1 MRISEVAEKTGLSIS
16 NIRFYEKKGLIGPD
30 RDKDSKYRNYTEE
43 DLALIKQILL
53 FRKMDFSI
61 ETISNILNNKLTIEA
76 AIQKQIAELEE
87 KRDSIQSSID
97 LCRKIAGDGEYSS
110 LDTDYY
116 LSYVKEEEKKG
127 RVFGQLNDLLDEV
140 SDYYDYCFWNT
151 PFAGF
156 VMPGAKYGK
165 ALSVILLAVML
176 LMPLIA
182 IGEDLIKEQ
191 GISFGSVC
199 LAVIWWGIM
208 VYSLVGYR
216 KSRKI
221 TEGKQK

>member
-61 ETISNILNNKLTIEA
+61 ETISHILNNKLTLEA
-76 AIQKQIAELEE
+76 AIQNQITELEE

-97 LCRKIAGDGEYSS
+97 LCQKIAGDGQYSS

-151 PFAGF
+151 PFAGLA
-156 VMPGAKYGK
+156 MPGTRYGK

-191 GISFGSVC
+191 GVSFGSVC
-199 LAVIWWGIM
+199 LAVIWWGTM
-208 VYSLVGYR
+208 VCSLVGYR
-216 KSRKI
+216 KSRKL
-221 TEGKQK
+221 

>member
-16 NIRFYEKKGLIGPD
+16 NIRFYEKKGLVGPD

-61 ETISNILNNKLTIEA
+61 ETISNILNNKLTIED

-97 LCRKIAGDGEYSS
+97 LCKKIAGDGQYSS

-156 VMPGAKYGK
+156 AMPGTKYGK

-191 GISFGSVC
+191 SVSFGSVC
-199 LAVIWWGIM
+199 LAVIWWGTM
-208 VYSLVGYR
+208 VCSLIGYR
-216 KSRKI
+216 KSRKL
-221 TEGKQK
+221 

>member
-61 ETISNILNNKLTIEA
+61 ETISHIINKKLTIET
-76 AIQKQIAELEE
+76 AIQNQITELEE

-97 LCRKIAGDGEYSS
+97 LCQKIAGDGQYSS

-156 VMPGAKYGK
+156 AMPGTKYGK

-191 GISFGSVC
+191 GVSFGSVC
-199 LAVIWWGIM
+199 LAVIWWGTM

-216 KSRKI
+216 KSRKL
-221 TEGKQK
+221 

>member
-43 DLALIKQILL
+43 DLDLIKQILL

-61 ETISNILNNKLTIEA
+61 ETISHILNNKLTIEA
-76 AIQKQIAELEE
+76 AIQNQITELEE

-97 LCRKIAGDGEYSS
+97 LCQKIAGDGQYSS

-127 RVFGQLNDLLDEV
+127 RVFGQLNDMLDEV

-156 VMPGAKYGK
+156 AMPGKKYGK

-176 LMPLIA
+176 LMPLVA

-191 GISFGSVC
+191 SISFGSVC

-216 KSRKI
+216 KSRKL
-221 TEGKQK
+221 

>member
-43 DLALIKQILL
+43 DLTLIKQILL

-61 ETISNILNNKLTIEA
+61 ETISNILNNKLTIED

-97 LCRKIAGDGEYSS
+97 LCQKIAGDSQYSS

-140 SDYYDYCFWNT
+140 SDYYNYCFWNT

-156 VMPGAKYGK
+156 VMPGTRYGK
-165 ALSVILLAVML
+165 ALSVILFVVML

-182 IGEDLIKEQ
+182 IGEDLIKEK
-191 GISFGSVC
+191 GVSFGSVC
-199 LAVIWWGIM
+199 LAVIWWGTM
-208 VYSLVGYR
+208 VYSLIGYR
-216 KSRKI
+216 KSRKL
-221 TEGKQK
+221 

>member
-43 DLALIKQILL
+43 DLVLIKQILL

-61 ETISNILNNKLTIEA
+61 ETISHILNNKLTIEA
-76 AIQKQIAELEE
+76 AIQNQITELEE

-97 LCRKIAGDGEYSS
+97 LCRKIAGDGQYSS

-156 VMPGAKYGK
+156 AMPGTRYGK

-191 GISFGSVC
+191 GVSFGSVC
-199 LAVIWWGIM
+199 LAVIWWGTM
-208 VYSLVGYR
+208 VCSLVGYR
-216 KSRKI
+216 KSRKL
-221 TEGKQK
+221 

>member
-61 ETISNILNNKLTIEA
+61 ETISHILNNKLTIEA
-76 AIQKQIAELEE
+76 AIQNQITELEE

-97 LCRKIAGDGEYSS
+97 LCRKIAGDGQYGS

-156 VMPGAKYGK
+156 AMPGTKYGK

-191 GISFGSVC
+191 GVSFGSVC
-199 LAVIWWGIM
+199 LAVIWWGTM
-208 VYSLVGYR
+208 VCSLVGYR
-216 KSRKI
+216 KSRKL
-221 TEGKQK
+221 

>member
-16 NIRFYEKKGLIGPD
+16 NIRFYEKKGLVGPD

-97 LCRKIAGDGEYSS
+97 LCQKIAGDSQYSS

-151 PFAGF
+151 PFAGLA
-156 VMPGAKYGK
+156 MPGTKYGK

-191 GISFGSVC
+191 GVSFGSVC
-199 LAVIWWGIM
+199 LAVIWWGTM
-208 VYSLVGYR
+208 VCSLIGYR
-216 KSRKI
+216 KSRKL
-221 TEGKQK
+221 

>member
-61 ETISNILNNKLTIEA
+61 ETISHIINKKLTIET
-76 AIQKQIAELEE
+76 AIQNQITELEE

-97 LCRKIAGDGEYSS
+97 LCQKIAGDGQYSS

-156 VMPGAKYGK
+156 AMPGTKYGK

-191 GISFGSVC
+191 GVSFGSVC
-199 LAVIWWGIM
+199 LAVIWWGTM
-208 VYSLVGYR
+208 VYSLIGYR
-216 KSRKI
+216 KSRKL
-221 TEGKQK
+221 

>member
-61 ETISNILNNKLTIEA
+61 EAISHILNKKLTIED
-76 AIQKQIAELEE
+76 AIQNQITELEE

-97 LCRKIAGDGEYSS
+97 LCRKIAGDGQYSS

-156 VMPGAKYGK
+156 AMPGTKYGK

-191 GISFGSVC
+191 GVSFGSVC
-199 LAVIWWGIM
+199 LAVIWWGTM
-208 VYSLVGYR
+208 VCSLVGYM
-216 KSRKI
+216 KSRKL
-221 TEGKQK
+221 

>member
-61 ETISNILNNKLTIEA
+61 EAISHILNKKLTIED
-76 AIQKQIAELEE
+76 AIQNQITELEE

-97 LCRKIAGDGEYSS
+97 LCRKIAGDGQYSS

-156 VMPGAKYGK
+156 AMPGTKYGK

-191 GISFGSVC
+191 GVSFGSVC
-199 LAVIWWGIM
+199 LAVIWWGTM
-208 VYSLVGYR
+208 VCSLVGYR
-216 KSRKI
+216 KSRKL
-221 TEGKQK
+221 

>member
-61 ETISNILNNKLTIEA
+61 ETISHIINKKLTIET
-76 AIQKQIAELEE
+76 AIQNQITELEE

-97 LCRKIAGDGEYSS
+97 LCQKIAGDGQYSS

-127 RVFGQLNDLLDEV
+127 RVFGLLNDLLDEV

-156 VMPGAKYGK
+156 AMPGTKYGN

-191 GISFGSVC
+191 GVSFGSVC
-199 LAVIWWGIM
+199 LAVIWWGTM
-208 VYSLVGYR
+208 VCSLVGYR

-221 TEGKQK
+221 

>member
-61 ETISNILNNKLTIEA
+61 ETISHIINKKLTIET
-76 AIQKQIAELEE
+76 AIQNQITELEE

-97 LCRKIAGDGEYSS
+97 LCRKIAGDGQYSS

-156 VMPGAKYGK
+156 AMPGTKYGK

-191 GISFGSVC
+191 GVSFGSVC
-199 LAVIWWGIM
+199 LAVIWWGTM
-208 VYSLVGYR
+208 VCSLVGYR
-216 KSRKI
+216 KSRKL
-221 TEGKQK
+221 

>member
-43 DLALIKQILL
+43 DLVLIKQIQL

-61 ETISNILNNKLTIEA
+61 ETISHIINKKLTIET
-76 AIQKQIAELEE
+76 AIQNQITELEE

-97 LCRKIAGDGEYSS
+97 LCKKIAGDGQYSS

-151 PFAGF
+151 PFAGLA
-156 VMPGAKYGK
+156 MPGTKYGK

-191 GISFGSVC
+191 GVSFGSVC
-199 LAVIWWGIM
+199 LAVIWWGTM
-208 VYSLVGYR
+208 VYSLIGYR
-216 KSRKI
+216 KSK
-221 TEGKQK
+221 KL

>member
-61 ETISNILNNKLTIEA
+61 ETISHILNNKLTLEA
-76 AIQKQIAELEE
+76 AIQNQITELEE

-97 LCRKIAGDGEYSS
+97 LCQKIAGDGQYSS

-156 VMPGAKYGK
+156 AMPGTRYGK

-191 GISFGSVC
+191 GVSFGSVC
-199 LAVIWWGIM
+199 LAVIWWGTM
-208 VYSLVGYR
+208 VCSLVGYM
-216 KSRKI
+216 KSRKL
-221 TEGKQK
+221 

>member
-16 NIRFYEKKGLIGPD
+16 NIRFYEKKGLVGPD

-61 ETISNILNNKLTIEA
+61 ETISHIINKKLTIET
-76 AIQKQIAELEE
+76 AIQNQIAELEE

-97 LCRKIAGDGEYSS
+97 LCQKIAGDSQYSS

-140 SDYYDYCFWNT
+140 SDYYNYCFWNT

-156 VMPGAKYGK
+156 VMPGTRYGK
-165 ALSVILLAVML
+165 ALSVILFVVML

-182 IGEDLIKEQ
+182 IWEDLIKEQ
-191 GISFGSVC
+191 GVSFGSVC
-199 LAVIWWGIM
+199 LAVIWWGTM
-208 VYSLVGYR
+208 VYSLIGYR
-216 KSRKI
+216 KSRKL
-221 TEGKQK
+221 

>member
-61 ETISNILNNKLTIEA
+61 ETISHIINKKLTIET
-76 AIQKQIAELEE
+76 AIQNQITELEE

-97 LCRKIAGDGEYSS
+97 LCQKIAGDGQYSS

-127 RVFGQLNDLLDEV
+127 RVFGLLNDLLDEV

-156 VMPGAKYGK
+156 AMSGTRYGK
-165 ALSVILLAVML
+165 TLSVILLAVML

-191 GISFGSVC
+191 GVSFGSVC
-199 LAVIWWGIM
+199 LAVIWWGTM
-208 VYSLVGYR
+208 VCSLVGYR

-221 TEGKQK
+221 

>member
-1 MRISEVAEKTGLSIS
+1 MRLSEVAEKTGLSIS

-43 DLALIKQILL
+43 DLVLIKQIKL

-61 ETISNILNNKLTIEA
+61 ETISHIINKKLTIET
-76 AIQKQIAELEE
+76 AIQNQITELEE

-97 LCRKIAGDGEYSS
+97 LCQKIAGDGQYSS

-156 VMPGAKYGK
+156 AMPGTRYGK

-191 GISFGSVC
+191 GVSFGSVC
-199 LAVIWWGIM
+199 LAVIWWGTM
-208 VYSLVGYR
+208 VYSLIGYR
-216 KSRKI
+216 KSRKL
-221 TEGKQK
+221 

>member
-61 ETISNILNNKLTIEA
+61 GTISHILNNKLTIEA
-76 AIQKQIAELEE
+76 AIQNQITELEE

-97 LCRKIAGDGEYSS
+97 LCRKIAGDGQYSS

-156 VMPGAKYGK
+156 AMPGTKYGK

-191 GISFGSVC
+191 GVSFGSVC
-199 LAVIWWGIM
+199 LAVIWWGTM
-208 VYSLVGYR
+208 VCSLVGYR
-216 KSRKI
+216 KSRKL
-221 TEGKQK
+221 

>member
-61 ETISNILNNKLTIEA
+61 ETISHILNNKLTLEA
-76 AIQKQIAELEE
+76 AIQNQITELEE

-97 LCRKIAGDGEYSS
+97 LCQKIAGDGQYSS
-110 LDTDYY
+110 LDNDYY

-151 PFAGF
+151 PFAGLA
-156 VMPGAKYGK
+156 MPGTRYGK

-182 IGEDLIKEQ
+182 IVEDLIKEQ
-191 GISFGSVC
+191 SVSFGSVC

-216 KSRKI
+216 KSRKL
-221 TEGKQK
+221 

>member
-30 RDKDSKYRNYTEE
+30 RDKDSKYRNYTEK

-61 ETISNILNNKLTIEA
+61 EAISHILNKKLTIED
-76 AIQKQIAELEE
+76 AIQNQITELEE

-97 LCRKIAGDGEYSS
+97 LCRKIAGDGQYSS

-156 VMPGAKYGK
+156 AMPGTKYGK

-191 GISFGSVC
+191 GVSFGSVC
-199 LAVIWWGIM
+199 LAVIWWGTM

-216 KSRKI
+216 KSRKL
-221 TEGKQK
+221 

>member
-61 ETISNILNNKLTIEA
+61 ETISHIINKKLTIET
-76 AIQKQIAELEE
+76 AIQNQITELEE

-97 LCRKIAGDGEYSS
+97 LCQKIAGDGQYSS

-156 VMPGAKYGK
+156 AMPGTKYGK

-191 GISFGSVC
+191 GVSFGSVC
-199 LAVIWWGIM
+199 LAVIWWGTM
-208 VYSLVGYR
+208 VCSLVGYR
-216 KSRKI
+216 KSRKL
-221 TEGKQK
+221 

>member
-61 ETISNILNNKLTIEA
+61 ETISHIINKKLTIET
-76 AIQKQIAELEE
+76 AIQNQITELEE

-97 LCRKIAGDGEYSS
+97 LCKKIAGDGQYSS

-156 VMPGAKYGK
+156 AMPGTKYGK

-191 GISFGSVC
+191 GVSFGSVC
-199 LAVIWWGIM
+199 LAVIWWGTM

-221 TEGKQK
+221 

>member
-43 DLALIKQILL
+43 DLVLIKQILL

-61 ETISNILNNKLTIEA
+61 ETISHILNNKLTLEA
-76 AIQKQIAELEE
+76 AIQNQITELEE

-97 LCRKIAGDGEYSS
+97 LCRKIAGDGQYSS

-151 PFAGF
+151 PFAGLS
-156 VMPGAKYGK
+156 MPGTKYGK

-191 GISFGSVC
+191 GVSFGSVC
-199 LAVIWWGIM
+199 LAVIWWGTM
-208 VYSLVGYR
+208 VCSLVGYR
-216 KSRKI
+216 KSRKL
-221 TEGKQK
+221 

>member
-53 FRKMDFSI
+53 LRKMDFSI
-61 ETISNILNNKLTIEA
+61 ETISHILNNKLTIEA
-76 AIQKQIAELEE
+76 AIQNQITELEE

-97 LCRKIAGDGEYSS
+97 LCRKIAGDGQYSS

-156 VMPGAKYGK
+156 AMPGTKYGK

-191 GISFGSVC
+191 GVSFGSVC
-199 LAVIWWGIM
+199 LAVIWWGTM
-208 VYSLVGYR
+208 VCSLIGYR
-216 KSRKI
+216 KSRKL
-221 TEGKQK
+221 

>member
-43 DLALIKQILL
+43 DLVLIKQILL

-61 ETISNILNNKLTIEA
+61 ETISHILNKKLTIED
-76 AIQKQIAELEE
+76 AIQNQITELEE

-97 LCRKIAGDGEYSS
+97 LCRKIAGDGQYSS

-156 VMPGAKYGK
+156 AMPGTKYGK

-191 GISFGSVC
+191 GVSFGSVC
-199 LAVIWWGIM
+199 LAVIWWGTM

-216 KSRKI
+216 KSRKL
-221 TEGKQK
+221 

>member
-16 NIRFYEKKGLIGPD
+16 NIRFYEKKGLVGPD

-61 ETISNILNNKLTIEA
+61 ETISNILNNKLTIED

-97 LCRKIAGDGEYSS
+97 LCKKIAGDGQYSS

-151 PFAGF
+151 PFAGNTAE
-156 VMPGAKYGK
+156 V
-165 ALSVILLAVML
+165 
-176 LMPLIA
+176 
-182 IGEDLIKEQ
+182 Q
-191 GISFGSVC
+191 GITGYHRNPRYGGISRRGQGS
-199 LAVIWWGIM
+199 GISCQKNPE
-208 VYSLVGYR
+208 VLVPAISCSGKLYR
-216 KSRKI
+216 NSGCICTFKGDNPWI
-221 TEGKQK
+221 

>member
-30 RDKDSKYRNYTEE
+30 RDKDSKYRNYTEK

-61 ETISNILNNKLTIEA
+61 EAISHILNKKLTIED
-76 AIQKQIAELEE
+76 AIQNQITELEE

-97 LCRKIAGDGEYSS
+97 LCRKIAGDGQYSS

-151 PFAGF
+151 PFAGLA
-156 VMPGAKYGK
+156 MPGTKYGK

-191 GISFGSVC
+191 GVSFGSVC
-199 LAVIWWGIM
+199 LAVIWWGTM
-208 VYSLVGYR
+208 VYSLIGYR
-216 KSRKI
+216 KSRKL
-221 TEGKQK
+221 

>member
-61 ETISNILNNKLTIEA
+61 ETISHILNNKLTIEA
-76 AIQKQIAELEE
+76 AIQNQITELEE

-97 LCRKIAGDGEYSS
+97 LCQKIAGDGQYSS

-151 PFAGF
+151 PFAGLA
-156 VMPGAKYGK
+156 MPGTKYGK

-191 GISFGSVC
+191 GVSFGSVC
-199 LAVIWWGIM
+199 LAAIWWGTM
-208 VYSLVGYR
+208 VCSLIGYR
-216 KSRKI
+216 KSRKL
-221 TEGKQK
+221 

>member
-61 ETISNILNNKLTIEA
+61 ETISHIINKKLTIET
-76 AIQKQIAELEE
+76 AIQNQITELEE

-97 LCRKIAGDGEYSS
+97 LCQKIAGDGQYSS

-156 VMPGAKYGK
+156 AMPGTKYGK

-191 GISFGSVC
+191 GVSFGSVC
-199 LAVIWWGIM
+199 LAVIWWGTM

-221 TEGKQK
+221 

>member
-30 RDKDSKYRNYTEE
+30 RDKDSKYRNYTEK

-61 ETISNILNNKLTIEA
+61 EAISHILNKKLTIED
-76 AIQKQIAELEE
+76 AIQNQITELEE

-97 LCRKIAGDGEYSS
+97 LCRKIAGDGQYSS

-151 PFAGF
+151 PFAGLS
-156 VMPGAKYGK
+156 MPGTKYGK

-191 GISFGSVC
+191 GVSFGSVC
-199 LAVIWWGIM
+199 LAVIWWGTM
-208 VYSLVGYR
+208 VCSLVGYR
-216 KSRKI
+216 KSRKL
-221 TEGKQK
+221 

>member
-61 ETISNILNNKLTIEA
+61 ETISHILNNKLTIEA
-76 AIQKQIAELEE
+76 AIQNQITELEE

-97 LCRKIAGDGEYSS
+97 LCQKIAGDGQYSS

-156 VMPGAKYGK
+156 AMPGTKYGK

-191 GISFGSVC
+191 GVSFGSVC
-199 LAVIWWGIM
+199 LAVIWWGTM
-208 VYSLVGYR
+208 VCSLIGYR
-216 KSRKI
+216 KSRKL
-221 TEGKQK
+221 

>member
-43 DLALIKQILL
+43 DLVLIKQILL

-61 ETISNILNNKLTIEA
+61 ETISHILNNKLTLEA
-76 AIQKQIAELEE
+76 AIQNQITELEE

-97 LCRKIAGDGEYSS
+97 LCKKIAGDGQYSS

-156 VMPGAKYGK
+156 AMPGTKYGK

-191 GISFGSVC
+191 GVSFGSVC
-199 LAVIWWGIM
+199 LAVIWWGTM

-216 KSRKI
+216 KSRHL
-221 TEGKQK
+221 

>member
-53 FRKMDFSI
+53 LRKMDFSI
-61 ETISNILNNKLTIEA
+61 ETISNIINKKLTIEA
-76 AIQKQIAELEE
+76 AIQNQITELEE

-97 LCRKIAGDGEYSS
+97 LCRKIAGDGQYSS

-127 RVFGQLNDLLDEV
+127 RVFGQLNDLLDDV
-140 SDYYDYCFWNT
+140 SDYYNYCFWNT

-156 VMPGAKYGK
+156 AMPGTRYGK

-176 LMPLIA
+176 LMPLVA

-191 GISFGSVC
+191 SISFGSVC

-216 KSRKI
+216 KSRKL
-221 TEGKQK
+221 

>member
-61 ETISNILNNKLTIEA
+61 EAISHILNNKLTIEA
-76 AIQKQIAELEE
+76 AIQNQITELEE

-97 LCRKIAGDGEYSS
+97 LCKKIAGDGQYSS

-156 VMPGAKYGK
+156 AMPGTRYGK

-191 GISFGSVC
+191 GVSFGSVC
-199 LAVIWWGIM
+199 LAVIWWGTM
-208 VYSLVGYR
+208 VCSLVGYR
-216 KSRKI
+216 KSRKL
-221 TEGKQK
+221 

>member
-16 NIRFYEKKGLIGPD
+16 NIRFYEKKGLVGPD

-61 ETISNILNNKLTIEA
+61 EAISHILNKKLTIED
-76 AIQKQIAELEE
+76 AIQNQITELEE

-97 LCRKIAGDGEYSS
+97 LCKKIAGDGQYSS

-127 RVFGQLNDLLDEV
+127 RIFGQLNDLLDEV

-156 VMPGAKYGK
+156 AMPGTKYGK

-191 GISFGSVC
+191 GVSFGSVC
-199 LAVIWWGIM
+199 LAVIWWGTM
-208 VYSLVGYR
+208 VCSLIGYR
-216 KSRKI
+216 KSRKL
-221 TEGKQK
+221 

>member
-43 DLALIKQILL
+43 DLDLIKQILL

-61 ETISNILNNKLTIEA
+61 ETISHILNNKLTIEA
-76 AIQKQIAELEE
+76 AIQNQITELEE

-97 LCRKIAGDGEYSS
+97 LCQKIAGDGQYSS

-127 RVFGQLNDLLDEV
+127 RVFGQLNDMLDEV

-151 PFAGF
+151 PFAGLA
-156 VMPGAKYGK
+156 MPGTKYGK

-191 GISFGSVC
+191 SISFGSVC

-216 KSRKI
+216 KSRKL
-221 TEGKQK
+221 

>member
-43 DLALIKQILL
+43 DLVLIKQILL

-61 ETISNILNNKLTIEA
+61 ETISHILNKKLTIED
-76 AIQKQIAELEE
+76 AIQNQITELEE

-97 LCRKIAGDGEYSS
+97 LCRKIAGDGQYSS

-156 VMPGAKYGK
+156 AMPGTKYGK

-191 GISFGSVC
+191 GVSFGSVC
-199 LAVIWWGIM
+199 LAVIWWGTM
-208 VYSLVGYR
+208 VCSLVGYR
-216 KSRKI
+216 KSRKL
-221 TEGKQK
+221 

>member
-61 ETISNILNNKLTIEA
+61 ETISHILNNKLTIEA
-76 AIQKQIAELEE
+76 AIQNQITELEE

-97 LCRKIAGDGEYSS
+97 LCQKIAGDGQYSS

-156 VMPGAKYGK
+156 AMPGTRYGK

-191 GISFGSVC
+191 GVSFGSVC
-199 LAVIWWGIM
+199 LAVIWWGTM
-208 VYSLVGYR
+208 VCSLVGYR
-216 KSRKI
+216 KSRKL
-221 TEGKQK
+221 